1 MKVVV
6 CECGARNVVG
16 GDCILC
22 GRSLGSLSKAVLAA
36 VVAASAMALSWVVTA
51 FVLGAQALW
60 FGALFGVVV
69 SGAVAQVSFGRG
81 WAYQLV
87 ASTATLVGI
96 VLGETLLV
104 TLLRDRLDLLVAVE
118 QPNLGLFEAIRY
130 TVLEDS
136 WAMVFAVLGLMGG
149 FWVWKQPAPGEDA

>member
-16 GDCILC
+16 GDCYLC
-22 GRSLGSLSKAVLAA
+22 GRSLGSLPKAILAA
-36 VVAASAMALSWVVTA
+36 VVSATGLALAWVVTA
-51 FVLGAQALW
+51 RVLGVQALW

-87 ASTATLVGI
+87 ASTATLGGI
-96 VLGETLLV
+96 SLGETLV
-104 TLLRDRLDLLVAVE
+104 VALLRDRVERLIAVE
-118 QPNLGLFEAIRY
+118 QPNVGLVEAVRY
-130 TVLEDS
+130 ATLEDS
-136 WAMVFAVLGLMGG
+136 WAVVFSVVGLMSG
-149 FWVWKQPAPGEDA
+149 FWVWKQPAPSEDA